1 MARLEARAVPQIPLG
16 LEPTASPRSESALR
30 AAFHSLD
37 ISRRLTF
44 EEAMADT
51 AYAICIRN
59 LAEATAKRIN
69 QAEPLSQTGRYA
81 LPRFR

>member
-1 MARLEARAVPQIPLG
+1 MLLG

-30 AAFHSLD
+30 AAFDSLE
-37 ISRRLTF
+37 ISHKLTF
-44 EEAMADT
+44 EQAMADP

-59 LAEATAKRIN
+59 LAEATAKRIHRT
-69 QAEPLSQTGRYA
+69 EETVSQTGRYA